1 MDLNQESFLQNKSII
16 LLSIF
21 FIYSFFLVLK
31 EVSSLNNSCNI
42 IGKNPILKYYQ
53 YFQKN
58 IWMKIIPT
66 LIILCMY
73 GIIVYFSF
81 KPFESSSYQT
91 YFIIL
96 SILIIYFSQIYWNIL
111 LTNILKEFGNS
122 TMNQI
127 LSIFFSVILF
137 IVLFIYF
144 IMDVYIYKEKGIFMN
159 TEFMIVLILLI
170 IFSYPKFVNAMN
182 SKKELLKDLKRNQF
196 NFLTKNCF
204 REMTMNEKFNT
215 NNIDSSS
222 LLQYNQLIQEKG
234 SSYLILEGN
243 IPVQFLNPKS
253 KNYQDLIL
261 SDFYFPGSHYTYL
274 EDTPILG
281 HPSLESIQIAL
292 TDFRIRIIHLDIFRS
307 KEDPN
312 KPCVRC
318 KNMANDAKELNF
330 SSCLS
335 TIKKYGWNED
345 QKYPIFL
352 YMNFEEEGT
361 VPFYNEI
368 YYTIKSIFSKNL
380 MNKKYSF
387 GGRNSSFPISK
398 APIKDCIEKIIILT
412 NKYPT
417 RSVFDEF
424 ISSGNVNQPNLNI
437 NLNLD
442 LYKESYNQFN
452 LIGIS
457 QDKDKTQLLERHR
470 RNMTFY
476 YTQPNYDLNK
486 PNENKSG
493 LYNPNFQDLAQYGIQ
508 GTMMY
513 LFVPDNFLNN
523 WYMFFKS
530 KNNLYPVIKDES
542 LRSLDPEKKEVEEQN
557 PLLGLQNSQKYC
569 LVPGFSETEK
579 SNITVGSKNNSCNI
593 ESPPPPTLPSTEVL
607 EENDDDE

>member
-1 MDLNQESFLQNKSII
+1 MNIPESFLQNKSIYI
-16 LLSIF
+16 LSIF
-21 FIYSFFLVLK
+21 FFYSFFIVLK

-42 IGKNPILKYYQ
+42 SGNNTISKYSR
-53 YFQKN
+53 FIDKN
-58 IWMKIIPT
+58 IWMKIVPVI
-66 LIILCMY
+66 LIFLMY
-73 GIIVYFSF
+73 GFIGYYSYKPFYSSTYQSYFIVLSVILIYLTQYYWSIIVQPFMKNFGNSLINKIFTIFFSIIF
-81 KPFESSSYQT
+81 
-91 YFIIL
+91 FIT
-96 SILIIYFSQIYWNIL
+96 LIIYFIPEIQHEN
-111 LTNILKEFGNS
+111 NK
-122 TMNQI
+122 
-127 LSIFFSVILF
+127 IF
-137 IVLFIYF
+137 
-144 IMDVYIYKEKGIFMN
+144 N
-159 TEFMIVLILLI
+159 TEFMIVMVLLIL
-170 IFSYPKFVNAMN
+170 FSYTQFMN
-182 SKKELLKDLKRNQF
+182 SMNMKRELLKDLKRNQF

-204 REMTMNEKFNT
+204 REVTTNEKFNT
-215 NNIDSSS
+215 NMTDSSP
-222 LLQYNQLIQEKG
+222 LLQYNNIIELKG
-234 SSYLILEGN
+234 NSYLTLEEN
-243 IPVQFLNPKS
+243 IPVQFMNPKTE
-253 KNYQDLIL
+253 KYQDLIL

-274 EDTPILG
+274 EDTPISG
-281 HPSLESIQIAL
+281 HPSLESIQLAL
-292 TDFRIRIIHLDIFRS
+292 TDFRVRIIHLDIFRS

-318 KNMANDAKELNF
+318 KNMAEDANELNF
-330 SSCLS
+330 LSCLS

-352 YMNFEEEGT
+352 YLNFEEEGS

-368 YYTIKSIFSKNL
+368 YYNIKTVFSKNL

-398 APIKDCIEKIIILT
+398 APIRDCIEKIIIIT

-417 RSVFDEF
+417 RTVLDEF

-437 NLNLD
+437 SLNLD

-508 GTMMY
+508 ATMMY

-530 KNNLYPVIKDES
+530 KNNLYPVLKDES
-542 LRSLDPEKKEVEEQN
+542 LRGLDPEKKELEEQN
-557 PLLGLQNSQKYC
+557 PLLGLQNPQKYC
-569 LVPGFSETEK
+569 ILPGFMETSA
-579 SNITVGSKNNSCNI
+579 SNVTVGSKNNSCNVQ
-593 ESPPPPTLPSTEVL
+593 SAPPPSLPSTEIL
-607 EENDDDE
+607 EENEEE